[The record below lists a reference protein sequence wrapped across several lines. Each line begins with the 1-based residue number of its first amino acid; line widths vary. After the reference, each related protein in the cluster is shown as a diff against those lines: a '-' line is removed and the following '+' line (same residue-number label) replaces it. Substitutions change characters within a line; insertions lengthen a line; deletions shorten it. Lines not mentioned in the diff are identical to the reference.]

1 MARGSPWFD
10 PNEVQALVT
19 AEIEGEVDNLR
30 VRQICNIHPADA
42 TMLLQALVTKDAL
55 VRDGHGRWSR
65 YRLSHTGDSLHN
77 EGKSEHNEGKS
88 EHNEGK
94 SEHNAAIQ
102 AIAEQV
108 QNRRRLTR
116 DETEQIIMELCD
128 GRWLTKSEL
137 AKLLYRNPDGV
148 RQRILIHFVA
158 GARGYKK
165 ETPPTR

>member
-1 MARGSPWFD
+1 MIPLHICRISLARGFPWFD
-10 PNEVQALVT
+10 PNEVQVLVT

-77 EGKSEHNEGKS
+77 EGKSEHN
-88 EHNEGK
+88 
-94 SEHNAAIQ
+94 AAIQ

-116 DETEQIIMELCD
+116 DETERIIMELCD

-137 AKLLYRNPDGV
+137 AKLLHRNPDGV

-158 GARGYKK
+158 GARGIKK